1 MCQLLDQANGRFLS
15 RGAVIAQKRVFQ
27 SGWFDSSGFDELFL
41 DGIDFSRTITI
52 G

>member
-1 MCQLLDQANGRFLS
+1 MCQLLDQAKGRFLS
-15 RGAVIAQKRVFQ
+15 REAVIAQKRFFQ

-41 DGIDFSRTITI
+41 DGIDFCRTIAI